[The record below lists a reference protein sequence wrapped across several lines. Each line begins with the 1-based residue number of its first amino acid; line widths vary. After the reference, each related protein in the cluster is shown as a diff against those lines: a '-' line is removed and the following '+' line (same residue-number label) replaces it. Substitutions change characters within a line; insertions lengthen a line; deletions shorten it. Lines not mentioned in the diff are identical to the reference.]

1 MKNNNN
7 NTKNI
12 TAAVA
17 IAAALLFTMMM
28 SAAAPAGRTTPTASA
43 QMTFDE
49 WCGAICDTQ
58 EESSQNMEKAGEE
71 LEVEQTEEEEEEQF
85 GGGEG
90 NVPTVDEFADE
101 VQAKGEFDDQREA
114 EEQADNGIKDPENTA
129 AVRLLQYDLA
139 LKTELLNQ
147 TFTRMLNSSETS
159 DIEEA
164 EEEIDSNGETA
175 QRQIISY
182 IFEEDNPNDDI
193 RIYTAAGETVE
204 NLTSVIATNNI
215 NTTGIELF
223 GNGRMIITCDGAN
236 SFDEADDT
244 RIYAPHNYTVIN
256 GYRYANNTIY
266 DSAGQE
272 ILKTGIPRLQSSTEA
287 AAALC

>member
-1 MKNNNN
+1 MKNNN

-49 WCGAICDTQ
+49 WCGAICNTQ
-58 EESSQNMEKAGEE
+58 EESSQNMEEAGEE
-71 LEVEQTEEEEEEQF
+71 LEAEQTAEEEQF
-85 GGGEG
+85 GGEG

-114 EEQADNGIKDPENTA
+114 EEQADNGIEDPENTA
-129 AVRLLQYDLA
+129 SVRLLQYDLV

-147 TFTRMLNSSETS
+147 TFTRMLNSSETP

-164 EEEIDSNGETA
+164 EEEIDSDGETA

-193 RIYTAAGETVE
+193 RIYTAASETVE

-256 GYRYANNTIY
+256 GYRYTNSTIY

-272 ILKTGIPRLQSSTEA
+272 ILRTGIPRLQSSTEA
-287 AAALC
+287 AGALC

>member
-17 IAAALLFTMMM
+17 IAAALLLSIMMM
-28 SAAAPAGRTTPTASA
+28 SAAAPARTTTAST

-49 WCGAICDTQ
+49 WCGAICNTQ

-71 LEVEQTEEEEEEQF
+71 LEAEQTAEEEQF

-114 EEQADNGIKDPENTA
+114 EEQADNGIEDPENTA
-129 AVRLLQYDLA
+129 SVRLLQYDLA

-164 EEEIDSNGETA
+164 EEERDSNGETA

-215 NTTGIELF
+215 NTAGIELF

>member
-17 IAAALLFTMMM
+17 IAAALLLFIMMM
-28 SAAAPAGRTTPTASA
+28 SAAPPARTTTASA

-49 WCGAICDTQ
+49 WCGAICNTQ
-58 EESSQNMEKAGEE
+58 EESNQNMEKAGEE
-71 LEVEQTEEEEEEQF
+71 LEAEQTAEEEQF

-114 EEQADNGIKDPENTA
+114 EEQADNGIEDPENTA
-129 AVRLLQYDLA
+129 SVRLLQYDLA

-147 TFTRMLNSSETS
+147 TFTSMLNSSETS

-182 IFEEDNPNDDI
+182 IFEENNPNDDI

-236 SFDEADDT
+236 RFDEADDT

-287 AAALC
+287 ASALC

>member
-17 IAAALLFTMMM
+17 IAAALLLFIMMM
-28 SAAAPAGRTTPTASA
+28 SAAAPARTTTASA

-49 WCGAICDTQ
+49 WCGAICNTQ

-71 LEVEQTEEEEEEQF
+71 LEAEQTAEEEQF

-101 VQAKGEFDDQREA
+101 VQAKGEFDYQREA
-114 EEQADNGIKDPENTA
+114 EEQADNGIEDPENTA
-129 AVRLLQYDLA
+129 SVRLLQYDLA

-164 EEEIDSNGETA
+164 EEERDSNGETA

>member
-1 MKNNNN
+1 MKNNN

-49 WCGAICDTQ
+49 WCGAICNTQ
-58 EESSQNMEKAGEE
+58 EESSQNMEEAGEE
-71 LEVEQTEEEEEEQF
+71 LEAEEQAEEEQF

-114 EEQADNGIKDPENTA
+114 EEQADNGIEDPENTA
-129 AVRLLQYDLA
+129 SVRLLQYDLVF
-139 LKTELLNQ
+139 KTELLNQ
-147 TFTRMLNSSETS
+147 TFTRMLNSSETP

-164 EEEIDSNGETA
+164 EEEIDSDGETA
-175 QRQIISY
+175 QRQIISH

-215 NTTGIELF
+215 NTTDIELF

-256 GYRYANNTIY
+256 GYRYTNSTIY

-272 ILKTGIPRLQSSTEA
+272 ILRTGIPRLQSSTEA
-287 AAALC
+287 AGALC

>member
-1 MKNNNN
+1 MKNNN

-17 IAAALLFTMMM
+17 IAAVLLLFIMMI
-28 SAAAPAGRTTPTASA
+28 SAAAPARTTTASA

-49 WCGAICDTQ
+49 WCGAICNTQ

-71 LEVEQTEEEEEEQF
+71 LEAEQTAEEEQF

-101 VQAKGEFDDQREA
+101 VQAKGEFDNQREA
-114 EEQADNGIKDPENTA
+114 EEQADNGIEDPENTA
-129 AVRLLQYDLA
+129 SVRLLQYDLA

-244 RIYAPHNYTVIN
+244 RIYASHNYTVIN

-272 ILKTGIPRLQSSTEA
+272 ILKTGIPRMQSSTEA

>member
-1 MKNNNN
+1 MKNNN

-17 IAAALLFTMMM
+17 IAAVLLLFIMMM
-28 SAAAPAGRTTPTASA
+28 SAAPPARTTTASA

-49 WCGAICDTQ
+49 WCGAICNTQ
-58 EESSQNMEKAGEE
+58 EESSQNMEKVGEE
-71 LEVEQTEEEEEEQF
+71 LEAEQTAEEEQF

-114 EEQADNGIKDPENTA
+114 EEQADNGIEDPENTA
-129 AVRLLQYDLA
+129 SVRLLQYDLA

-244 RIYAPHNYTVIN
+244 RIYASHNYTVIN

>member
-1 MKNNNN
+1 MKNNN

-17 IAAALLFTMMM
+17 IAAVLLLFIMMM
-28 SAAAPAGRTTPTASA
+28 SAAPPARTTTASA

-49 WCGAICDTQ
+49 WCGAICNTQ

-71 LEVEQTEEEEEEQF
+71 LEAEQTAEEEQF

-114 EEQADNGIKDPENTA
+114 EEQADNGIEDPENTA
-129 AVRLLQYDLA
+129 SVRLLQYDLA

-182 IFEEDNPNDDI
+182 IFEEDNPSDDI

-244 RIYAPHNYTVIN
+244 RIYASHNYTVIN

>member
-1 MKNNNN
+1 MKNNN

-49 WCGAICDTQ
+49 WCGAICNTQ

-71 LEVEQTEEEEEEQF
+71 LEAEQTAEEEQF
-85 GGGEG
+85 GGREG

-114 EEQADNGIKDPENTA
+114 EEQADNGIEDPENTPS
-129 AVRLLQYDLA
+129 VRLLQYDLV

-164 EEEIDSNGETA
+164 EEEIDSDGETA

-215 NTTGIELF
+215 NTTDIELF

-287 AAALC
+287 AGALC

>member
-1 MKNNNN
+1 MKNNN

-49 WCGAICDTQ
+49 WCGAICNTQ
-58 EESSQNMEKAGEE
+58 EESSQNMEEAGEE
-71 LEVEQTEEEEEEQF
+71 LEAEQTEEEEQF

-101 VQAKGEFDDQREA
+101 VQAKGEFDDQKEA
-114 EEQADNGIKDPENTA
+114 EEQADNGIEDPENTA
-129 AVRLLQYDLA
+129 SVRLLQYDLV

-147 TFTRMLNSSETS
+147 TFTRMLNSSETP

-164 EEEIDSNGETA
+164 EEEIDSDGDTA

-193 RIYTAAGETVE
+193 RIYTVAGKTVE

-236 SFDEADDT
+236 SLDEADDT

-256 GYRYANNTIY
+256 GYRYANSTIY

-272 ILKTGIPRLQSSTEA
+272 ILKTGIPRLQSLTEA
-287 AAALC
+287 AGALC

>member
-1 MKNNNN
+1 MKNNN

-17 IAAALLFTMMM
+17 IAAALLLFIMMM
-28 SAAAPAGRTTPTASA
+28 SAAPPARTTTASA

-49 WCGAICDTQ
+49 WCGAICNTQ

-71 LEVEQTEEEEEEQF
+71 LEAEQTAEEEQF

-114 EEQADNGIKDPENTA
+114 EEQADNGIEDPENTA
-129 AVRLLQYDLA
+129 SVRLLQYDLA

-164 EEEIDSNGETA
+164 EEERDSNGETA

-204 NLTSVIATNNI
+204 NLTRVIATNNI

>member
-1 MKNNNN
+1 MKNNN

-49 WCGAICDTQ
+49 WCGAICNTQ
-58 EESSQNMEKAGEE
+58 EESSQNMEEAGEE
-71 LEVEQTEEEEEEQF
+71 LEAEQTAEEEQF
-85 GGGEG
+85 GGEG

-114 EEQADNGIKDPENTA
+114 EEQADNGIEDPENTA
-129 AVRLLQYDLA
+129 SVRLLQYDLV

-147 TFTRMLNSSETS
+147 TFTRMLNSSETP

-164 EEEIDSNGETA
+164 EEEIDSDGETA

-256 GYRYANNTIY
+256 GYRYTNSTIY

-272 ILKTGIPRLQSSTEA
+272 ILRTGIPRLQSSTEA
-287 AAALC
+287 AGALC

>member
-17 IAAALLFTMMM
+17 IAAALLLFIMMM
-28 SAAAPAGRTTPTASA
+28 SAAPPARTTTASA

-49 WCGAICDTQ
+49 WCGAICNTQ
-58 EESSQNMEKAGEE
+58 EESSQNMEKDEEE
-71 LEVEQTEEEEEEQF
+71 LEAEQTAEEEQF

-114 EEQADNGIKDPENTA
+114 EEQADNGIEDPENTA
-129 AVRLLQYDLA
+129 SVRLLQYDLA

>member
-1 MKNNNN
+1 MKNNN

-49 WCGAICDTQ
+49 WCGAICNTQ
-58 EESSQNMEKAGEE
+58 EESSQNMEEAGEE
-71 LEVEQTEEEEEEQF
+71 LEAEEQAEEEQF

-114 EEQADNGIKDPENTA
+114 EEQADNGIEDPENTA
-129 AVRLLQYDLA
+129 SVRLLQYDLV

-147 TFTRMLNSSETS
+147 TFTRMLNSSETP

-164 EEEIDSNGETA
+164 EEEIDSEGEIA

-256 GYRYANNTIY
+256 GYRYTNSTIY

-272 ILKTGIPRLQSSTEA
+272 ILRTGIPRLQSSTEA
-287 AAALC
+287 AGALC

>member
-1 MKNNNN
+1 MKNNN

-49 WCGAICDTQ
+49 WCGAICNTQ
-58 EESSQNMEKAGEE
+58 EESSQNMEEAGEE
-71 LEVEQTEEEEEEQF
+71 LEAEEQAEEEQF

-114 EEQADNGIKDPENTA
+114 EEQADNGIEDPENTA
-129 AVRLLQYDLA
+129 SVRLLQYDLV

-147 TFTRMLNSSETS
+147 TFTRMLNSSETP

-164 EEEIDSNGETA
+164 EEEIDSDGEIA

-193 RIYTAAGETVE
+193 RIYTAAGETVK

-256 GYRYANNTIY
+256 GYRYTNSTIY

-287 AAALC
+287 AGALC

>member
-17 IAAALLFTMMM
+17 IAAALLLFIMMM
-28 SAAAPAGRTTPTASA
+28 SAAAPARTTTASA

-49 WCGAICDTQ
+49 WCGAICNTQ

-71 LEVEQTEEEEEEQF
+71 LEAEQTAEEEQF
-85 GGGEG
+85 GGGER

-114 EEQADNGIKDPENTA
+114 EEQADNGIEDPENTA
-129 AVRLLQYDLA
+129 SVRLLQYDLA

>member
-1 MKNNNN
+1 MKNNN

-49 WCGAICDTQ
+49 WCGAICNTQ
-58 EESSQNMEKAGEE
+58 EESSQNMEEAGEE
-71 LEVEQTEEEEEEQF
+71 LEAEEQAEEEQF

-101 VQAKGEFDDQREA
+101 VQVKGEFDDQREA
-114 EEQADNGIKDPENTA
+114 EEQADNGIEDPENTA
-129 AVRLLQYDLA
+129 SVRLLQYDLV

-147 TFTRMLNSSETS
+147 TFTRMLNSSETP

-164 EEEIDSNGETA
+164 EEEIDSDGETA

-256 GYRYANNTIY
+256 GYRYTNSTIY

-272 ILKTGIPRLQSSTEA
+272 ILRTGIPRLQSSTEA
-287 AAALC
+287 AGALC

>member
-1 MKNNNN
+1 MKNNN

-17 IAAALLFTMMM
+17 IAAVLLLFIMMM
-28 SAAAPAGRTTPTASA
+28 SAAPPARTTTASA

-49 WCGAICDTQ
+49 WCGAICNTQ

-71 LEVEQTEEEEEEQF
+71 LEAEQTAEEEQF

-114 EEQADNGIKDPENTA
+114 EEQADNGIEDPENTA
-129 AVRLLQYDLA
+129 SVRLLQYDLA

-182 IFEEDNPNDDI
+182 ISEEDNPNDDI

-244 RIYAPHNYTVIN
+244 RIYASHNYTVIN

>member
-17 IAAALLFTMMM
+17 IAAALLLSIMMM
-28 SAAAPAGRTTPTASA
+28 SAAAPARTTTAST

-49 WCGAICDTQ
+49 WCGAICNTQ

-71 LEVEQTEEEEEEQF
+71 LEAEQTAEEEQF

-114 EEQADNGIKDPENTA
+114 EEQADNGIEDPENTA
-129 AVRLLQYDLA
+129 SVRLLQYDLA

-164 EEEIDSNGETA
+164 EEERDSNGETA

>member
-17 IAAALLFTMMM
+17 IAAVLLLFIMMM
-28 SAAAPAGRTTPTASA
+28 SAAPPARTTTASA

-49 WCGAICDTQ
+49 WCGAICNTQ

-71 LEVEQTEEEEEEQF
+71 LEAEQTAEEEEQF

-114 EEQADNGIKDPENTA
+114 EEQADNGIEDPENTA
-129 AVRLLQYDLA
+129 SVRLLQYDLA

>member
-1 MKNNNN
+1 MKNNN

-17 IAAALLFTMMM
+17 IAAVLLLFIMMM
-28 SAAAPAGRTTPTASA
+28 SAAPPARTTTASA

-49 WCGAICDTQ
+49 WCGAICNTQ

-71 LEVEQTEEEEEEQF
+71 LEAEQTAEEEQF

-114 EEQADNGIKDPENTA
+114 EEQADNGIEDPENTA
-129 AVRLLQYDLA
+129 SVRLLQYDLA

-244 RIYAPHNYTVIN
+244 RIYASHNYTVIN

>member
-1 MKNNNN
+1 
-7 NTKNI
+7 
-12 TAAVA
+12 
-17 IAAALLFTMMM
+17 
-28 SAAAPAGRTTPTASA
+28 
-43 QMTFDE
+43 
-49 WCGAICDTQ
+49 
-58 EESSQNMEKAGEE
+58 
-71 LEVEQTEEEEEEQF
+71 
-85 GGGEG
+85 
-90 NVPTVDEFADE
+90 
-101 VQAKGEFDDQREA
+101 
-114 EEQADNGIKDPENTA
+114 
-129 AVRLLQYDLA
+129 
-139 LKTELLNQ
+139 
-147 TFTRMLNSSETS
+147 MLNSSETP

-164 EEEIDSNGETA
+164 EEEIDSDGETA

-215 NTTGIELF
+215 NTTDIELF

-256 GYRYANNTIY
+256 GYRYANSTIY

-287 AAALC
+287 AGALC

>member
-1 MKNNNN
+1 MKNNN

-17 IAAALLFTMMM
+17 IAAVLLLFIMMM
-28 SAAAPAGRTTPTASA
+28 SAAPPARTTTASA

-49 WCGAICDTQ
+49 WCGAICNTQ
-58 EESSQNMEKAGEE
+58 EESSQNMEKAEEE
-71 LEVEQTEEEEEEQF
+71 LETEQIAEEEQF

-114 EEQADNGIKDPENTA
+114 EEQADNGIEDPENTA
-129 AVRLLQYDLA
+129 SVRLLQYDLA

-182 IFEEDNPNDDI
+182 IFEEDNPSDDI

-244 RIYAPHNYTVIN
+244 RIYASHNYTVIN

-272 ILKTGIPRLQSSTEA
+272 ILKTGIPRLQSSTKA

>member
-1 MKNNNN
+1 MKNNN

-17 IAAALLFTMMM
+17 IAAVLLLFIMMM
-28 SAAAPAGRTTPTASA
+28 SAAPPARTTTASA

-49 WCGAICDTQ
+49 WCGAICNTQ

-71 LEVEQTEEEEEEQF
+71 LEAEQTAEEEQF

-114 EEQADNGIKDPENTA
+114 EEQADNGIEDPENTA
-129 AVRLLQYDLA
+129 SVRLLQYDLA

-244 RIYAPHNYTVIN
+244 RIYASHNYTVIN

-272 ILKTGIPRLQSSTEA
+272 ILKTDIPRLQSSTEA
-287 AAALC
+287 AAAPC

>member
-1 MKNNNN
+1 MKNNN

-49 WCGAICDTQ
+49 WCGAICNTQ
-58 EESSQNMEKAGEE
+58 EESSQNMEEAGEE
-71 LEVEQTEEEEEEQF
+71 LEAEQTAEEEQF
-85 GGGEG
+85 GGREG
-90 NVPTVDEFADE
+90 IVPTVDEFADE

-114 EEQADNGIKDPENTA
+114 EEQADNGIEDPENTPS
-129 AVRLLQYDLA
+129 VRLLQYDLV

-147 TFTRMLNSSETS
+147 TFTRMLNSSETP

-164 EEEIDSNGETA
+164 EEEIDSDGETA

-215 NTTGIELF
+215 NTTDIELF

-256 GYRYANNTIY
+256 GYRYANSTIY

-287 AAALC
+287 AGALC

>member
-1 MKNNNN
+1 
-7 NTKNI
+7 
-12 TAAVA
+12 
-17 IAAALLFTMMM
+17 
-28 SAAAPAGRTTPTASA
+28 
-43 QMTFDE
+43 MTFDE
-49 WCGAICDTQ
+49 WCGAICNTQ

-71 LEVEQTEEEEEEQF
+71 LEAEQTAEEEQF

-114 EEQADNGIKDPENTA
+114 EEQADNGIEDPENTA
-129 AVRLLQYDLA
+129 SVRLLQYDLA

-244 RIYAPHNYTVIN
+244 RIYASHNYTVIN

-287 AAALC
+287 AGALC

>member
-17 IAAALLFTMMM
+17 IAAALLLSIMMM
-28 SAAAPAGRTTPTASA
+28 SAAAPARTTTASA

-49 WCGAICDTQ
+49 WCGAICNTQ

-71 LEVEQTEEEEEEQF
+71 LEAEQTAEEEQF
-85 GGGEG
+85 GGGER

-114 EEQADNGIKDPENTA
+114 EEQADNGIEDPENTA
-129 AVRLLQYDLA
+129 SVRLLQYDLA

-215 NTTGIELF
+215 NTTSIELF

>member
-17 IAAALLFTMMM
+17 IAAALLLFIMMM
-28 SAAAPAGRTTPTASA
+28 SAAPPTRTTTASA

-49 WCGAICDTQ
+49 WCGAICNTQ

-71 LEVEQTEEEEEEQF
+71 LEAEQTAEEEQF

-90 NVPTVDEFADE
+90 NVPTIDEFADE
-101 VQAKGEFDDQREA
+101 VQAKGEFDGQRET
-114 EEQADNGIKDPENTA
+114 EEQADNGIEDPENTA
-129 AVRLLQYDLA
+129 SVRLLQYDLA

>member
-1 MKNNNN
+1 MKNNN

-28 SAAAPAGRTTPTASA
+28 SVAAPAGRTTPTASA

-49 WCGAICDTQ
+49 WCGAICNTQ
-58 EESSQNMEKAGEE
+58 EESSQNMEEAGEE
-71 LEVEQTEEEEEEQF
+71 LEAEQTTEEEQF
-85 GGGEG
+85 GGREG

-114 EEQADNGIKDPENTA
+114 EEQADNGIEDPENTA
-129 AVRLLQYDLA
+129 SVRLLQYDLA

-215 NTTGIELF
+215 NTTDIELF

-256 GYRYANNTIY
+256 GYRYANSTIY

-287 AAALC
+287 AGALC

>member
-1 MKNNNN
+1 MKNNN

-49 WCGAICDTQ
+49 WCGAICNTQ
-58 EESSQNMEKAGEE
+58 EESSQNMEEAGEE
-71 LEVEQTEEEEEEQF
+71 LEAEQTEEEEQF

-114 EEQADNGIKDPENTA
+114 EEQADNGIEDPENTPS
-129 AVRLLQYDLA
+129 VRLLQYDLV

-147 TFTRMLNSSETS
+147 TFTRMLNSSETP

-164 EEEIDSNGETA
+164 EEEIDSDGETA
-175 QRQIISY
+175 QLQIISY

-215 NTTGIELF
+215 NTTDIELF

-256 GYRYANNTIY
+256 GYRYANSTIY

-287 AAALC
+287 AGALC

>member
-17 IAAALLFTMMM
+17 IAAALLLSIMMM
-28 SAAAPAGRTTPTASA
+28 SAAAPARTTTAST

-49 WCGAICDTQ
+49 WCGAICNTQ

-71 LEVEQTEEEEEEQF
+71 LEAEQTAEEEQF

-114 EEQADNGIKDPENTA
+114 EEQADNGIEDPENTA
-129 AVRLLQYDLA
+129 SVRLLQYDLA

-204 NLTSVIATNNI
+204 NLTGVIATNNI

>member
-1 MKNNNN
+1 MKNNN

-28 SAAAPAGRTTPTASA
+28 STAAPAGRTTPTASA

-49 WCGAICDTQ
+49 WCGAICNTQ
-58 EESSQNMEKAGEE
+58 EESSQNMEEAGEE
-71 LEVEQTEEEEEEQF
+71 ELETEQTAEEEQF

-114 EEQADNGIKDPENTA
+114 EEQADNGIEDPENTA
-129 AVRLLQYDLA
+129 SVRLLQYDLV

-147 TFTRMLNSSETS
+147 TFTRMLNSSETP

-164 EEEIDSNGETA
+164 EEETDSDGETA

-256 GYRYANNTIY
+256 GYRYTNSTIY

-272 ILKTGIPRLQSSTEA
+272 ILRTGIPRLQSSTEA
-287 AAALC
+287 AGALC

>member
-1 MKNNNN
+1 
-7 NTKNI
+7 
-12 TAAVA
+12 
-17 IAAALLFTMMM
+17 MM
-28 SAAAPAGRTTPTASA
+28 SAAAPAGRITPTASA

-49 WCGAICDTQ
+49 WCGAICNTQ
-58 EESSQNMEKAGEE
+58 EESSQNMEEAGEE
-71 LEVEQTEEEEEEQF
+71 LEAEQTAEEEQF
-85 GGGEG
+85 GGREG

-114 EEQADNGIKDPENTA
+114 EEQADNGIEDPENTPS
-129 AVRLLQYDLA
+129 VRLLQYDLV

-147 TFTRMLNSSETS
+147 TFTRMLNSSETP

-164 EEEIDSNGETA
+164 EEEIDSDGETA

-215 NTTGIELF
+215 NTTDIELF

-256 GYRYANNTIY
+256 GYRYANSTIY

-287 AAALC
+287 AGALC

>member
-1 MKNNNN
+1 MKNNN

-12 TAAVA
+12 TAALA
-17 IAAALLFTMMM
+17 IAAALLLFIMMM
-28 SAAAPAGRTTPTASA
+28 SAAPPARTTTASA

-49 WCGAICDTQ
+49 WCGAICNTQ
-58 EESSQNMEKAGEE
+58 EESSQNMEKDEEE
-71 LEVEQTEEEEEEQF
+71 LEAEQTAEEEQF

-90 NVPTVDEFADE
+90 NVPTVGEFADE

-114 EEQADNGIKDPENTA
+114 EEQADNGIEDPENTA
-129 AVRLLQYDLA
+129 SVRLLQYDLA

-182 IFEEDNPNDDI
+182 IFEENNPNDDI

>member
-17 IAAALLFTMMM
+17 IAAALLLSIMMM
-28 SAAAPAGRTTPTASA
+28 SAAAPARTTTAST

-49 WCGAICDTQ
+49 WCGAICNTQ

-71 LEVEQTEEEEEEQF
+71 LEAEQTAEEEQF

-114 EEQADNGIKDPENTA
+114 EEQADNGIEDPENTA
-129 AVRLLQYDLA
+129 SVRLLQYDLA

-236 SFDEADDT
+236 RFDEADDT

>member
-1 MKNNNN
+1 MKNNN

-28 SAAAPAGRTTPTASA
+28 SVAAPAGRTTPTASA

-49 WCGAICDTQ
+49 WCGAICNTQ
-58 EESSQNMEKAGEE
+58 EESSQNMEEAGEE
-71 LEVEQTEEEEEEQF
+71 LEAEQTTEEEQF
-85 GGGEG
+85 GGREG

-114 EEQADNGIKDPENTA
+114 EEQADNGIEDPENTPS
-129 AVRLLQYDLA
+129 VRLLQYDLV

-147 TFTRMLNSSETS
+147 TFTRMLNSSETP

-164 EEEIDSNGETA
+164 EEEIDSDGETA

-215 NTTGIELF
+215 NTTDIELF

-256 GYRYANNTIY
+256 GYRYANSTIY

-287 AAALC
+287 AGALC

>member
-1 MKNNNN
+1 
-7 NTKNI
+7 
-12 TAAVA
+12 
-17 IAAALLFTMMM
+17 M
-28 SAAAPAGRTTPTASA
+28 SAAPPARTTTASA

-49 WCGAICDTQ
+49 WCGAICNTQ

-71 LEVEQTEEEEEEQF
+71 LEAEQTAEEEQF

-114 EEQADNGIKDPENTA
+114 EEQADNGIEDPENTA
-129 AVRLLQYDLA
+129 SVRLLQYDLA

-147 TFTRMLNSSETS
+147 TFTRMLNSTETS

-215 NTTGIELF
+215 NTTDIELF

-256 GYRYANNTIY
+256 GYRYANSTIY

-287 AAALC
+287 AGALC

>member
-1 MKNNNN
+1 MKNNN

-49 WCGAICDTQ
+49 WCGAICNTQ
-58 EESSQNMEKAGEE
+58 EESSQNMEEAGEE
-71 LEVEQTEEEEEEQF
+71 LEAEQTEEEEQF

-101 VQAKGEFDDQREA
+101 VQAKGEFDDQKEA
-114 EEQADNGIKDPENTA
+114 EEQADNGIEDPENTA
-129 AVRLLQYDLA
+129 SVRLLQYDLV

-147 TFTRMLNSSETS
+147 TFTRMLNGSETP

-164 EEEIDSNGETA
+164 EEEIDSDGETA

-193 RIYTAAGETVE
+193 RIYTVAGKTVE

-287 AAALC
+287 AGALC

>member
-17 IAAALLFTMMM
+17 IAAALLLFIMMM
-28 SAAAPAGRTTPTASA
+28 SAAAPARTTTAST

-49 WCGAICDTQ
+49 WCGAICNTQ

-71 LEVEQTEEEEEEQF
+71 LEAEQTAEEEQF

-114 EEQADNGIKDPENTA
+114 EEQADNGIEDPENTA
-129 AVRLLQYDLA
+129 SVRLLQYDLA

-215 NTTGIELF
+215 NTTSIELF